1 MVHGYHVIFGA
12 YGFWL
17 PNDPR
22 GSYSDFVGKWELLRF
37 GPATKTLTRKELS
50 PAEEAERLAAKQ
62 ALRFPPVQFTGL
74 QAQAIG
80 AGFADSARQGR
91 FTIWACAI
99 LPEHVHL
106 VLARSRFSAEQ
117 MSNFL
122 KGSATKA
129 LRERQLDP
137 MAAYAKPDE
146 KPLSPWGERRWKV
159 YLYSAEAIQNA
170 IAYVNE
176 NPIKEGKPPQTWSFV
191 EPFRGLDES
200 GVLSY
205 PV

>member
-1 MVHGYHVIFGA
+1 MIHGYHVIFGA

-22 GSYSDFVGKWELLRF
+22 GSYSDFVGKWELVRF
-37 GPATKTLTRKELS
+37 GRATKTLVRKELS
-50 PAEEAERLAAKQ
+50 PEEDAERIAAKQ
-62 ALRFPPVQFTGL
+62 SLRYPSVQFTGL

-80 AGFADSARQGR
+80 AGFAESASKGR

-106 VLARSRFSAEQ
+106 VLARDRFSAEQ
-117 MSNFL
+117 MGNFL
-122 KGSATKA
+122 KGSATKL
-129 LRERQLDP
+129 LRNRQLDP
-137 MAAYAKPDE
+137 LASMIKSGIKP
-146 KPLSPWGERRWKV
+146 PSPWAERRWKIF
-159 YLYSAEAIQNA
+159 LDSEESIRNA

-191 EPFRGLDES
+191 EPFRGLDQA
-200 GVLSY
+200 GVQSY
-205 PV
+205 PS